1 MVATSL
7 PNSPSSRKSRRRRSA
22 EIGSSPKGHRKY
34 SSREFCTLLVPE
46 LIAACFHYGLASRN
60 LTAMWHRTW
69 HSIQGESHPA
79 ESTKG
84 RHTRTKLNGK
94 HKHKHEHKA
103 PQARS
108 RTPTKTATTKNEA
121 QQVRHANPSQ
131 RPTHKGRQDTHAT
144 LKPKQKAHN
153 LKRIPRNGAEQN
165 SKSIPAPCGQ
175 GSSSWDASSG
185 TSWPQ

>member
-1 MVATSL
+1 MAVSYNLHVGRKSKQGVHGEGYTLVATSL

-131 RPTHKGRQDTHAT
+131 TPTATHT
-144 LKPKQKAHN
+144 HTHTRHPKTKTEGTQPETHPK
-153 LKRIPRNGAEQN
+153 KR
-165 SKSIPAPCGQ
+165 S
-175 GSSSWDASSG
+175 
-185 TSWPQ
+185 